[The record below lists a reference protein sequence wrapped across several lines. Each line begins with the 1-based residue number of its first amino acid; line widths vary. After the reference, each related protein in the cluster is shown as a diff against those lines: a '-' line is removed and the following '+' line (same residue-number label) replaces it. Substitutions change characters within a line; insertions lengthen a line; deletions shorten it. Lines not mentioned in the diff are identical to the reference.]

1 MFGFV
6 HPRPPHR
13 KEVAMQVMRQEARRV
28 DSHTLTVDMPGVRD
42 VAAPPAGAAVRFEVA
57 YTLGEY
63 LAFLR
68 DHLAFLLPRAAPAV
82 RMRRLLVPLG
92 GALLA
97 GTAAWLAGPGTART
111 ALAACAA
118 LALACLPV
126 AAGMWVA
133 LIGTPVFF
141 VKKRRLPRCTFRI
154 DAQGI
159 ERTSHAGTLA
169 RAWTDVSGV
178 RRYRRGYLLTF
189 ACGALPIPYRCLDA
203 QQDADF
209 RRLATRAGRR

>member
-6 HPRPPHR
+6 HPRPPQR
-13 KEVAMQVMRQEARRV
+13 KEVAVQVARQEARRI
-28 DSHTLTVDMPGVRD
+28 DSHTLTVDAPGTQEVPL
-42 VAAPPAGAAVRFEVA
+42 PPAAAAVRFEVA
-57 YTLGEY
+57 YTLAEY

-82 RMRRLLVPLG
+82 RMRRVLVPLG
-92 GALLA
+92 GAALA
-97 GTAAWLAGPGTART
+97 ATAAWLAGPGIGRT
-111 ALAACAA
+111 MLVACAA

-133 LIGTPVFF
+133 LIGTPVYF
-141 VKKRRLPRCTFRI
+141 VKKRRMPRCAFRI

-159 ERTSHAGTLA
+159 ERTSRAGTLA
-169 RAWTDVSGV
+169 RAWVDVNGV

-189 ACGALPIPYRCLDA
+189 ARGALPIPYRCLDM

-209 RRLATRAGRR
+209 RRLAARAGRR

>member
-6 HPRPPHR
+6 HPRPPDR
-13 KEVAMQVMRQEARRV
+13 KEVAMQVARQEARRI
-28 DSHTLTVDMPGVRD
+28 DSHTLTIDVPGARGAV
-42 VAAPPAGAAVRFEVA
+42 PPAGAAVRFEVA

-63 LAFLR
+63 LAFLH
-68 DHLAFLLPRAAPAV
+68 DHLGFLLPRATPGV
-82 RMRRLLVPLG
+82 RRRRLLVPLG
-92 GALLA
+92 GAVLA
-97 GTAAWLAGPGTART
+97 AAAAWLAGPGMART

-118 LALACLPV
+118 LALACLPP

-141 VKKRRLPRCTFRI
+141 VKKRRMPRCAFRV
-154 DAQGI
+154 DAHGI
-159 ERTSHAGTLA
+159 ERTSRAGTLA
-169 RAWTDVSGV
+169 RAWADVSGV

-189 ACGALPIPYRCLDA
+189 ARGALPIPYRCLDP

-209 RRLATRAGRR
+209 RRLAARAGRR

>member
-6 HPRPPHR
+6 HPRPPSR
-13 KEVAMQVMRQEARRV
+13 KEVAVQVARQEARRV
-28 DSHTLTVDMPGVRD
+28 DSHTLTVDMAGTPD
-42 VAAPPAGAAVRFEVA
+42 VAAPPAAADVRFDVA

-68 DHLAFLLPRAAPAV
+68 DHLAFLLPRATPAV

-92 GALLA
+92 GAVLA
-97 GTAAWLAGPGTART
+97 ATAASFAGPGMART
-111 ALAACAA
+111 TLAACAA

-126 AAGMWVA
+126 TAGVWTA

-141 VKKRRLPRCTFRI
+141 VKKRRMPRCAFRI

-159 ERTSHAGTLA
+159 ERTSRAGTLA

-178 RRYRRGYLLTF
+178 RRYRHGYLLTF
-189 ACGALPIPYRCLDA
+189 ARGALPIPYRCLDT
-203 QQDADF
+203 QQDANF
-209 RRLATRAGRR
+209 RRFAARAGRR